1 MENKTIKRILT
12 GLTVVLML
20 IGVVVSAISIHYG
33 DTPGERESKQLGI
46 IAYNAE
52 ANACQ
57 CNPEKSVDE
66 FEKEAYTRVMNNIN
80 NATSTSVGW
89 ALLLT
94 VMTVVIWVIFIFLG
108 FIKNPKGIVKVLVTF
123 GSFAL
128 LLLIIFFA
136 TRADAV
142 PTELAEVLEKN
153 NVAYDTF
160 GYNLASWGITTSI
173 VLIGLAVLSWIGGGI
188 YSIIKK

>member
-33 DTPGERESKQLGI
+33 DTPGERESMQLGI

-80 NATSTSVGW
+80 NAAGTSIGW
-89 ALLLT
+89 AKLLT
-94 VMTVVIWVIFIFLG
+94 YIAIFVLLG
-108 FIKNPKGIVKVLVTF
+108 FIVMKFVTMVIFVK
-123 GSFAL
+123 
-128 LLLIIFFA
+128 
-136 TRADAV
+136 
-142 PTELAEVLEKN
+142 E
-153 NVAYDTF
+153 
-160 GYNLASWGITTSI
+160 
-173 VLIGLAVLSWIGGGI
+173 
-188 YSIIKK
+188 